1 MPLPSGLKAPMLPF
15 KSRLQMNLRRTT
27 SNNPDFKNL
36 VVALDQVLAFLDGD
50 DHAFYAQFNK
60 SDHLNHVVVYYDGN
74 EALGCGAFR
83 PYEQETVEIKR
94 MYTKPESRGKGVA
107 QAVLYELE
115 SWAKELGF
123 TDCIL
128 ETGYKQVEA
137 IGLYQKAGYQT
148 IANYGQYA
156 GVENSVCMQKAI

>member
-1 MPLPSGLKAPMLPF
+1 
-15 KSRLQMNLRRTT
+15 MNLRRTT
-27 SNNPDFKNL
+27 SENPDFQNL

-60 SDHLNHVVVYYDGN
+60 SDQLNHVVVWYDGN

-83 PYEQETVEIKR
+83 PYGENTVEIKR

-107 QAVLYELE
+107 HAILAALE
-115 SWAKELGF
+115 VWAKELGYP
-123 TDCIL
+123 TAIL

-137 IGLYQKAGYQT
+137 IGLYQKAGYK
-148 IANYGQYA
+148 IIPNYGQYA
-156 GVENSVCMQKAI
+156 GVDDSVCMQKTI

>member
-1 MPLPSGLKAPMLPF
+1 
-15 KSRLQMNLRRTT
+15 MNLRRTT
-27 SNNPDFKNL
+27 SENPDFQNL

-60 SDHLNHVVVYYDGN
+60 TDHLNHVVVWYEGN

-83 PYEQETVEIKR
+83 PYDQQTVEIKR

-107 QAVLYELE
+107 HAVLNELE
-115 SWAKELGF
+115 SWAKELGY
-123 TDCIL
+123 TSGIL

-148 IANYGQYA
+148 IPNYGQYA
-156 GVENSVCMQKAI
+156 GVDNSVCMQKTI